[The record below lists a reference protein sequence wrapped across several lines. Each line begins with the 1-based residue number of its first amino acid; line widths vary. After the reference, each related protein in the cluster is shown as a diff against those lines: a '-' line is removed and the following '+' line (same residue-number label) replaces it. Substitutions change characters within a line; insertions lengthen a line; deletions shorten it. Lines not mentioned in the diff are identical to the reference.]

1 MFVQLVADVAVNN
14 MKQLCEYVI
23 SDVTKLVK
31 IRIRRMQISTF
42 KIRRMWMQMSLDK
55 HLFYH
60 LECNT
65 LVYVNEM
72 NVTTCCFLM
81 SK

>member
-14 MKQLCEYVI
+14 MKQLCVHVI

-55 HLFYH
+55 HLFYY

-65 LVYVNEM
+65 VVYVN
-72 NVTTCCFLM
+72 
-81 SK
+81 